1 MKTIVVTGGTE
12 GIGKALART
21 YLDRGDNVVI
31 IGRDGRKSLPG
42 AHFVEADLSL
52 LAENRRVLEEI
63 KARFP
68 VVDILVLCARY
79 VLTSRRET
87 TEGFEHGFAL
97 FYLSRFLLSHGLA
110 DSLEKAHRPVIMNV
124 AGPGADVSVIQ
135 WDDLELTHGYEMS
148 AALTQGGK
156 LNDLLGVDFA
166 QRRPGISYVLFHP
179 GTTVTSFS
187 GEFDKASRQH
197 VEAMKR
203 FGKPVQ
209 ESIAP
214 IIDILDAPPAE
225 PLSAFIE
232 GRRISV
238 NHRSFDPG
246 AAARLHDLTAERLTR

>member
-1 MKTIVVTGGTE
+1 MRTVVLTGGTE

-21 YLDRGDNVVI
+21 YLDRGDEVVI
-31 IGRDGRKSLPG
+31 IGRDRRKSLPG
-42 AHFVEADLSL
+42 AHFLQADLSL
-52 LAENRRVLEEI
+52 LAENHQVIEEI
-63 KARFP
+63 EARFP
-68 VVDILVLCARY
+68 VVDALVLCARY

-110 DSLEKAHRPVIMNV
+110 DALGKAEHPVIMNV
-124 AGPGADVSVIQ
+124 AGPGADVSVIH
-135 WDDLELTHGYEMS
+135 WHDLEFTRGYEMS
-148 AALTQGGK
+148 AAMTQGGK

-166 QRRPGISYVLFHP
+166 RRRPGISYVLFHP

-187 GEFDKASRQH
+187 GEYDEVSWQH
-197 VEAMKR
+197 IEAMKR

-209 ESIAP
+209 ETVAP

-238 NHRSFDPG
+238 DHRSFDPG
-246 AAARLHDLTAERLTR
+246 AAARLREVTEERLTR